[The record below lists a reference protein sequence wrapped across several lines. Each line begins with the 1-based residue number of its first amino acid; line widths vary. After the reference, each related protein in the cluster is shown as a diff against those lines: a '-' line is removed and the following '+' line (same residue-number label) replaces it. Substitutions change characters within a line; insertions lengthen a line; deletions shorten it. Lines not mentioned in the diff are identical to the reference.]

1 MIVEL
6 GHFLLMLACVLSLLL
21 GGVGLWAGLKQ
32 HIVGMSL
39 VKPLV
44 NLIGLGVG
52 LSYLAL
58 TWAFIQNDFSLQYV
72 ANQSHTLLPWW
83 YRIAAVWGG
92 HEGSLLLLMV
102 FLAFWMVAVS
112 VSSQGLPKNVQ
123 SLVIAILSWI
133 AFGILLFILLTS
145 NPFLRYD
152 SIPLEGGGLNPL
164 LQDIGLIIHPPLLY
178 LGYVG
183 FSVAFAFALA
193 ALLLNRLD
201 AAWARYSRPW
211 TMVAWALLTLGILV
225 GSVWAYY
232 ELGWGGWW
240 FWDPVENAS
249 FMPWLAGTAL
259 MHSLAVTEK
268 RNSFKR
274 WTVLLAI
281 LTFSL
286 ALLGMFLVRS
296 GVLTSVHAF
305 ATDPSRGVFI
315 LFFLVIV
322 VGVALGLYAWR
333 SPQLNS
339 QIEFDALSR
348 ETGLLINN
356 VFLITACISVFI
368 GTLFPLVMDVVGG
381 GKFSVGPPYFNRVF
395 VPLMLG
401 MMVFLGLTTFLN
413 WRRQTNLNWLKPA
426 TWLGLSSVLIGL
438 NLPWLMHQWRWG
450 VALASA
456 LALWVIFTA
465 IYDLWHRVSRTR
477 HQHSSVMALF
487 KQPRSFLGMHLA
499 HIGVGVFVLG
509 AAWTTGY
516 GTEEH
521 HKVAPQ
527 GTVSMAGYDL
537 SFKHLQVVQG
547 ANYESIMAH
556 FFITKD
562 DRPITWL
569 RPEKRKYISSDLP
582 TTEAAIYHTPW
593 EDLYISMGEMLGD
606 DLATSS
612 WLIRVYYRPL
622 MGWVWYGSILMALG
636 AFLSLTDRRYR
647 NQLKAKLKRK
657 PAP

>member
-44 NLIGLGVG
+44 NLVGLGVG

-72 ANQSHTLLPWW
+72 ASQSHTLLPWW

-112 VSSQGLPKNVQ
+112 ISSQGLPKNVQ

-152 SIPLEGGGLNPL
+152 SIPPEGGGLNPL

-211 TMVAWALLTLGILV
+211 TMVAWAFLTLGILV

-413 WRRQTNLNWLKPA
+413 WRRQTNLKWLKPA

-569 RPEKRKYISSDLP
+569 RPEKRKYISSDSP